1 MITVTKWSQ
10 SLRTEM
16 KENRIRM
23 MELEAGMQMQVIKAR
38 VLLII
43 IKIISLGM
51 KLLVSGRNIYHKVM
65 MRKSLPISTSK
76 TSYNRQRKS
85 VKKANNRRRLIV
97 MRPRKMLLANRLQ
110 VVAIA
115 GLSSP
120 WKRMLMSMYYWKKKH
135 PKAKEEI
142 RWIKERTQRAAM
154 LLPTN
159 KKMKIY
165 LKKSQTPRMFKH
177 K

>member
-1 MITVTKWSQ
+1 MITVTKWNQ

-43 IKIISLGM
+43 IKMISLGM

-76 TSYNRQRKS
+76 TSYSRQKTS

-97 MRPRKMLLANRLQ
+97 MRRRKIRLANRLQ
-110 VVAIA
+110 VVATA

-120 WKRMLMSMYYWKKKH
+120 WKRMLMSMY
-135 PKAKEEI
+135 
-142 RWIKERTQRAAM
+142 
-154 LLPTN
+154 
-159 KKMKIY
+159 
-165 LKKSQTPRMFKH
+165 
-177 K
+177 